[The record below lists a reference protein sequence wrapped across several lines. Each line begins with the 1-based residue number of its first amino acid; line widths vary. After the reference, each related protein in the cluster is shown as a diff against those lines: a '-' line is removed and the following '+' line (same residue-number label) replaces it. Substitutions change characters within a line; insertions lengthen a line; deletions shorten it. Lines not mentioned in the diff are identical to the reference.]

1 MDRPD
6 GQGDSYICTKITLFA
21 GIIKSYMYSLSNSH
35 VIRYSCINSCTV
47 PPTWFSLVLLAG
59 SFPVDISGADGE
71 LVLLQT
77 GFDLD
82 GVLPV

>member
-1 MDRPD
+1 MERPD

-35 VIRYSCINSCTV
+35 VIRYSYSCTV

-59 SFPVDISGADGE
+59 SFPVDILGVDGE

-77 GFDLD
+77 GFDFD